1 MTPEEMAAILQ
12 AVTMSN
18 QELFRAQATEN
29 AKMMLTMQE
38 NFAKMIDKAGDRPDY
53 SSKPEGLDDDVLKDK
68 EKVKQWMY
76 RVIMHYELRYPGA
89 VEVMDKLELSTV
101 PVTESDVKD
110 YVLDCERVKELDKAI
125 FAYLGSACKG
135 EALTTIQ
142 RGPQLG
148 QGRGLEALRRLRRN
162 HGPDASDVSILVVLK
177 KYLRSTPTPVGKMKA
192 EIEVSEERYRRFVA
206 MTKTD
211 LPDVVRRL
219 VLSDLAAEPLST
231 HLNLRAS
238 SLTTYEKM
246 REEIVSFCD
255 LTTAQGAHHG
265 VAPMDVSSL
274 TVDSVPHN
282 VALWIASL
290 GVEVEAGF
298 NAILDLCSVTKGKG
312 KGGKG
317 PCFNCQEMGH
327 VVATCPYPRQ
337 QWTPSTWQQSSSS
350 YNKGAG
356 GGGGKG
362 KGKEKGKEKGKGKGK
377 EKGKMVYAIEEQ
389 EEEQG
394 AAEEQE
400 PYEYEEDSIDV
411 ASVEVHDVCS
421 SEVHSTGNGRWIEI
435 TVDSAA
441 AKSVAPPDTFVDKI
455 VVPNDPVKFKAAN
468 GQIMQEA
475 GRTRARFYV
484 DEDLLSATFSVT
496 SVHKVLLSVD
506 ALVELGHRADLRQY
520 GSKIVLSNGRH
531 LKLRRTRGTFILD
544 VWVPNKVVHSS
555 SHLLAPVEQVSSE
568 PF

>member
-1 MTPEEMAAILQ
+1 
-12 AVTMSN
+12 
-18 QELFRAQATEN
+18 
-29 AKMMLTMQE
+29 MMLTMQE

-101 PVTESDVKD
+101 PVTESDVED
-110 YVLDCERVKELDKAI
+110 YVLDCDRVKELDKAI

-255 LTTAQGAHHG
+255 LTTAQ
-265 VAPMDVSSL
+265 
-274 TVDSVPHN
+274 
-282 VALWIASL
+282 
-290 GVEVEAGF
+290 
-298 NAILDLCSVTKGKG
+298 
-312 KGGKG
+312 
-317 PCFNCQEMGH
+317 
-327 VVATCPYPRQ
+327 
-337 QWTPSTWQQSSSS
+337 
-350 YNKGAG
+350 
-356 GGGGKG
+356 
-362 KGKEKGKEKGKGKGK
+362 
-377 EKGKMVYAIEEQ
+377 
-389 EEEQG
+389 
-394 AAEEQE
+394 
-400 PYEYEEDSIDV
+400 
-411 ASVEVHDVCS
+411 
-421 SEVHSTGNGRWIEI
+421 
-435 TVDSAA
+435 
-441 AKSVAPPDTFVDKI
+441 
-455 VVPNDPVKFKAAN
+455 
-468 GQIMQEA
+468 
-475 GRTRARFYV
+475 
-484 DEDLLSATFSVT
+484 
-496 SVHKVLLSVD
+496 
-506 ALVELGHRADLRQY
+506 
-520 GSKIVLSNGRH
+520 
-531 LKLRRTRGTFILD
+531 
-544 VWVPNKVVHSS
+544 
-555 SHLLAPVEQVSSE
+555 
-568 PF
+568 